1 MLELCSVTVRYGSA
15 AAVDRAELVVG
26 DREIVALLG
35 PSGCGKSTLLRAIA
49 GIEQPAAGEIRWNG
63 VDLADVPVHRRG
75 FGLMFQD
82 GVLFPHRT
90 VAGNVS
96 YGLRGAPD
104 AARRVTELLD
114 LVGLPGYGG
123 RRVATL
129 SGGEAQR
136 VALARALA
144 PRPAL
149 LLLDEPLAA
158 LDRAL
163 RDQLLVDLG
172 RVLRATGTAAIFVTH
187 DRAEAFVIADRL
199 AVMRAGRIVQVGEP
213 DDVWAYPADDDTARF
228 LGCTTLISAGTCRI
242 GLRPAALVADPSGPL
257 TGEITAIVPGPDR
270 ARLTVRLTVR
280 LDGPGDW
287 PVDGPGD
294 GGSPGVA
301 EFDRAGS
308 GLADSALPGSA
319 LPTRVD
325 LARTVVAAAAGA
337 LAGSAVQA
345 VTGPDRRLRVGGAVR
360 LRIDP
365 AQLAQIGP
373 AGTGVGSVIPV
384 RGAAETDTVTES

>member
-63 VDLADVPVHRRG
+63 VDLADIPVHRRG

-114 LVGLPGYGG
+114 LVGLPGYGR

-187 DRAEAFVIADRL
+187 DRAEAFAIADRL

-270 ARLTVRLTVR
+270 ARLTVRLA
-280 LDGPGDW
+280 GPGDGLGDW
-287 PVDGPGD
+287 PGD
-294 GGSPGVA
+294 GGSTGVA

-308 GLADSALPGSA
+308 VLSDSALPGSA
-319 LPTRVD
+319 LPTHAD
-325 LARTVVAAAAGA
+325 LTRIVVAAAAGA

-360 LRIDP
+360 LRIDT
-365 AQLAQIGP
+365 AQLAQIGL
-373 AGTGVGSVIPV
+373 ASAGVGSVIPV